1 MPLDPSRLIVTLSSI
16 PPRFQDLAPTLESIL
31 GQRSPA
37 DEIILYIPASY
48 RRFADWDGCLPAIP
62 AGVSIRRTEIDYG
75 PATKILPAVREFAGQ
90 NVEILFCDDDRSY
103 DPDWTKRFLELR
115 MLKPGLCL
123 AEGGKDLEDLEEAG
137 RDPARLPRVKL
148 RIDTLKGRLETAF
161 RSKKRPISRFSASG
175 YCDVFLG
182 SRGVLVRPEFFAQSV
197 FDIPDTLWTVDD
209 FWLSGHLETRDIG
222 IWINGSAPFL
232 GERKV
237 GGVSPLRTFVFNGH
251 GRGTANNACVEY
263 YRRTCGIW
271 RN

>member
-1 MPLDPSRLIVTLSSI
+1 MPFNPSRLIVTLSSI
-16 PPRFQDLAPTLESIL
+16 PPRFQELSPTLESIL

-48 RRFADWDGCLPAIP
+48 RRFAGWDGCLPSVP
-62 AGVSIRRTEIDYG
+62 AGVSIRRTDIDYG

-90 NVEILFCDDDRSY
+90 NVDILFCDDDRSY

-115 MLKPGLCL
+115 PLKPGLCL
-123 AEGGKDLEDLEEAG
+123 AEGGKDLEDLKEAG
-137 RDPARLPRVKL
+137 RDPARMPRVKL
-148 RIDTLKGRLETAF
+148 RIGTLKGRLETAF

-182 SRGVLVRPEFFAQSV
+182 SKGVLVRPEFFARSV
-197 FDIPDTLWTVDD
+197 FDIPENLWTVDD

-222 IWINGSAPFL
+222 IWINGNAPFL
-232 GERKV
+232 WEREI
-237 GGVSPLRTFVFNGH
+237 GAVSPLRTFVANGH
-251 GRGTANNACVEY
+251 DRDAANDACVEY

-271 RN
+271 RS